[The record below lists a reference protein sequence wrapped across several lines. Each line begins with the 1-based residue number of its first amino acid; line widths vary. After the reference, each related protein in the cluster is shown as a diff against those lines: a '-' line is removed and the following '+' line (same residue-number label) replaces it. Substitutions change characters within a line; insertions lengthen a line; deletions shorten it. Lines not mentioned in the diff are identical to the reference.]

1 MKNSLRFVVL
11 LSLLL
16 TAYRNVNGQPAIQ
29 KAIEKTW
36 TFTYLKAING
46 QKDNLKTYLKKNWF
60 AMDSIAV
67 NRKLISRY
75 ELMENLNADAEWDFI
90 VAVEYFT
97 RDTYADIEKA
107 FEQIRAEHHPVTV
120 NGLTLKDLG
129 RIVRSETLQKR

>member
-16 TAYRNVNGQPAIQ
+16 TAYRNVNGQPAQ

-36 TFTYLKAING
+36 TFTYLKAINA

-97 RDTYADIEKA
+97 RGTYADIEKA
-107 FEQIRAEHHPVTV
+107 FEQIRAEHHSVTV

>member
-16 TAYRNVNGQPAIQ
+16 TAYRNVNGQPATQ

-97 RDTYADIEKA
+97 RDTYTDIEKA
-107 FEQIRAEHHPVTV
+107 FEQIRAEHHSVTV

>member
-11 LSLLL
+11 LSLLA
-16 TAYRNVNGQPAIQ
+16 TAYRNVNGQSAPQ

-75 ELMENLNADAEWDFI
+75 ELLENLNADAEWDFI

-120 NGLTLKDLG
+120 NGLSLKDLG